1 MKESL
6 EKAKEELKRVD
17 HLIYVSLKYTRTCD
31 VFKSI
36 IERLIN
42 AIDFMIESML
52 KKAKEDKKLA
62 NFPPQPRAK
71 CLLLAENLEHEEL
84 KEMCNFYLLL
94 RQIDQAPFTR
104 DREYRRHVTMTVNI
118 GGKKHEVDIDNITAY
133 YKKTKVFY
141 DIIEKIVHGKE

>member
-6 EKAKEELKRVD
+6 EKAKEELKRAD

-42 AIDFMIESML
+42 AIDFLIESML
-52 KKAKEDKKLA
+52 KKAKEEKKVPSL
-62 NFPPQPRAK
+62 PPQPRAK
-71 CLLLAENLEHEEL
+71 CLLLADVLEHEEL

-94 RQIDQAPFTR
+94 RQIDHAEFTR
-104 DREYRRHVTMTVNI
+104 EREYRRHVTMTVCI
-118 GGKKHEVDIDNITAY
+118 DGKKHNIDIDNITAY
-133 YKKTKVFY
+133 YKQVNKYY
-141 DIIEKIVHGKE
+141 DIIEKIVYGKE